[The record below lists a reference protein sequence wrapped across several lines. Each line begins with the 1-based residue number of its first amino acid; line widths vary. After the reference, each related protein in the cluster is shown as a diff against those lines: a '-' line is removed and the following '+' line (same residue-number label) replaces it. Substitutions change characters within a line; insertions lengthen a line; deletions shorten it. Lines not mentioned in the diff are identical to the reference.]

1 MISLLRIELMANQT
15 NHFIRF
21 LGYVR
26 PYWKDISIGTLG
38 GVVKF
43 TIPLLVPQA
52 TRYLLDDVF
61 LNQAL
66 STSEKEQQLLFYVG
80 GLILL
85 FIVFWTPW
93 TYVRS
98 YFAARGG
105 NQSVFDLRSE
115 LYEHILRMSASF
127 FERNR
132 SGSIVSRMVSD
143 IQLAQNLVGSAL
155 TNVWMDAI
163 SMVVILYFLFR
174 IDVPS
179 TLVALATFPFYVL
192 VIKSMGGRIRHSTLQ
207 VQEKIAD
214 MSGNIQEK
222 VAGNV
227 VVHAFTQEEKEG
239 QIFHHESEDLFSL
252 TMKQNFYQSLNVT
265 LNGVLVS
272 IAPLLVTLYCGY
284 QVILGRLMIG
294 DMVAVGLYIASLYLP
309 VQRFTELNVVFS
321 NSMAAL
327 DRIFDI
333 IDEAPNIQDKPGAL
347 PLNSPSGKVEF
358 HHVCFSYPHD
368 VPEEEQTCILDDI
381 TFTVEP
387 GQRVALVGPSGAG
400 KSTLVALIPRFYDV
414 KNGEVYVDGYDVRDL
429 QVKSLRQHIGVV
441 MQDAIL
447 FSGTIEENLRYGKPE
462 ATHAELLAAS
472 KAANALEFIEGFPNG
487 FQSEVGEGGSFL
499 SGGQKQRL
507 TIARAFLKNPKIL
520 ILDEATAALDAEAER
535 LVKEALENL
544 MVSRTTFI
552 IAHRLSTIVNSDKIF
567 VLKDGKIIEQGTHE
581 ALLRLGGLYHYLY
594 SQQFQ
599 SAEASFDF
607 LKNGD

>member
-1 MISLLRIELMANQT
+1 MAKQSD
-15 NHFIRF
+15 HFIRF
-21 LGYVR
+21 LGYVK

-38 GVVKF
+38 GIVKF
-43 TIPLLVPQA
+43 TVPLFVPLV
-52 TRYLLDDVF
+52 TRYLLDNVF
-61 LNQAL
+61 LNPAL
-66 STSEKEQQLLFYVG
+66 TTPEKVHQLLLYVG
-80 GLILL
+80 GLILV

-93 TYVRS
+93 TYVRHYLTS
-98 YFAARGG
+98 RGG
-105 NQSVFDLRSE
+105 NQSVFDLRSD
-115 LYEHILRMSASF
+115 LYDHILRMSASF

-132 SGSIVSRMVSD
+132 SGSIVSRMISD

-163 SMVVILYFLFR
+163 SVVVILYFLLR
-174 IDVPS
+174 IDVTS
-179 TLVALATFPFYVL
+179 TLVALATFPLYV
-192 VIKSMGGRIRHSTLQ
+192 VIIKSMGGRLRATTHQ
-207 VQEKIAD
+207 VQAKIAD

-222 VAGNV
+222 VAGSV

-239 QIFHHESEDLFSL
+239 EVFQQESGDLFSL
-252 TMKQNFYQSLNVT
+252 TMKQNYYQALNVT
-265 LNGVLVS
+265 LNGLLVS

-284 QVILGRLMIG
+284 QVILGHLTIG
-294 DMVAVGLYIASLYLP
+294 DMVAVSLYLSPLYTP
-309 VQRFTELNVVFS
+309 VQRFSELNVVFS

-333 IDEAPNIQDKPGAL
+333 IDEAPDIQDKPGAL
-347 PLNSPSGKVEF
+347 PLNSTEGKVVFE
-358 HHVCFSYPHD
+358 HVCFSYPNNA
-368 VPEEEQTCILDDI
+368 PEQDQTCILDDI
-381 TFTVEP
+381 TFSVEP

-414 KNGEVYVDGYDVRDL
+414 KSGQVLIDGQDVRDL
-429 QVKSLRQHIGVV
+429 QVKSLRKHIGVV

-462 ATHAELLAAS
+462 ASHEELIAACE
-472 KAANALEFIEGFPNG
+472 AANALEFIAAFPNG

-535 LVKEALENL
+535 LVKEALQNL
-544 MVSRTTFI
+544 MLSRTTFI

-567 VLKDGKIIEQGTHE
+567 VLKDGKIIEEGKHE
-581 ALLRLGGLYHYLY
+581 APLRLGGLYYYLY
-594 SQQFQ
+594 SQQFA
-599 SAEASFDF
+599 SAESSFDF
-607 LKNGD
+607 IKNGD

>member
-1 MISLLRIELMANQT
+1 MAKKT
-15 NHFIRF
+15 DHFIRF
-21 LGYVR
+21 LGYVK
-26 PYWKDISIGTLG
+26 PYWKDVLFGTLG

-43 TIPLLVPQA
+43 TVPLLVPQA
-52 TRYLLDDVF
+52 TRYLLDSVF
-61 LNQAL
+61 LSTAL
-66 STSEKEQQLLFYVG
+66 SPAEKIHELLFTIG
-80 GLILL
+80 GLILI

-93 TYVRS
+93 TYVRH
-98 YFAARGG
+98 YLTARGG

-132 SGSIVSRMVSD
+132 SGSIVSRLISD

-163 SMVVILYFLFR
+163 SVVVILYFLFR
-174 IDVPS
+174 IDVKS
-179 TLVALATFPFYVL
+179 TLVALITFPLYVF
-192 VIKSMGGRIRHSTLQ
+192 IFKGMGNRIRSTTHK

-222 VAGNV
+222 VAGSA

-239 QIFHHESEDLFSL
+239 EVFQQESDNLFTL
-252 TMKQNFYQSLNVT
+252 TMKQSYYQSLNVT
-265 LNGVLVS
+265 LNGLLVS

-284 QVILGRLMIG
+284 QVIQGHITIG
-294 DMVAVGLYIASLYLP
+294 DMVAVSLYLGPLYLP
-309 VQRFTELNVVFS
+309 VQRFSELNVVFS

-327 DRIFDI
+327 DRIFNI
-333 IDEAPNIQDKPGAL
+333 IDETPDIQDKPGAL
-347 PLNSPSGKVEF
+347 PLESVEGKVEF
-358 HHVCFSYPHD
+358 KDVCFFYPNN
-368 VPEEEQTCILDDI
+368 VPEQEQACILEDI
-381 TFTVEP
+381 HFSVEP

-400 KSTLVALIPRFYDV
+400 KSTLVTLIPRFYDV
-414 KNGEVYVDGYDVRDL
+414 RNGAVILDGHDVRDL
-429 QVKSLRQHIGVV
+429 QVKSLRKHIGVV

-447 FSGTIEENLRYGKPE
+447 FSGTIEENLRYGEPDASPE
-462 ATHAELLAAS
+462 ELIAAC
-472 KAANALEFIEGFPNG
+472 KAANALDFILSSPNG

-535 LVKEALENL
+535 LVKEALQNL
-544 MVSRTTFI
+544 MVGRTTFI

-567 VLKDGKIIEQGTHE
+567 VLKDGRIVEEGTHE
-581 ALLRLGGLYHYLY
+581 ELLRLGGLYHHLY
-594 SQQFQ
+594 SQQFE
-599 SAEASFDF
+599 SAELSMDF
-607 LKNGD
+607 LKNSD

>member
-1 MISLLRIELMANQT
+1 MAKQT
-15 NHFIRF
+15 DHFIRF
-21 LGYVR
+21 LGYVK
-26 PYWKDISIGTLG
+26 PYWKDITIGTLG

-43 TIPLLVPQA
+43 TVPLLVPLA
-52 TRYLLDDVF
+52 TRYLLDNVF
-61 LNQAL
+61 LNTAL
-66 STSEKEQQLLFYVG
+66 PTPEKVHQLLFYIG
-80 GLILL
+80 GLILV

-93 TYVRS
+93 TYVRHYLTS
-98 YFAARGG
+98 RGG

-132 SGSIVSRMVSD
+132 SGSIVSRMISD

-163 SMVVILYFLFR
+163 SVVVILYFLLR
-174 IDVPS
+174 IDVGS
-179 TLVALATFPFYVL
+179 TLVALATFPLYV
-192 VIKSMGGRIRHSTLQ
+192 VIIKSMGGRLRATTHQ
-207 VQEKIAD
+207 VQAKIAD

-222 VAGNV
+222 IAGSV

-239 QIFHHESEDLFSL
+239 KAFEQESGDLFSL
-252 TMKQNFYQSLNVT
+252 TMKQNYYQALNVT
-265 LNGVLVS
+265 LNGLLVS

-284 QVILGRLMIG
+284 QVILGRLTIG
-294 DMVAVGLYIASLYLP
+294 DMVAVSLYLSPLYTP

-333 IDEAPNIQDKPGAL
+333 IDEAPDIQDKPGAL
-347 PLNSPSGKVEF
+347 PLTTTAGQVVFE
-358 HHVCFSYPHD
+358 HVCFSYPNNA
-368 VPEEEQTCILDDI
+368 PEADQTCILDDI
-381 TFTVEP
+381 TFRVEP

-414 KNGEVYVDGYDVRDL
+414 KSGQVFIDGQDVRDL
-429 QVKSLRQHIGVV
+429 QVKSLRKHIGVV

-462 ATHAELLAAS
+462 ASHDELLAACR
-472 KAANALEFIEGFPNG
+472 AANALDFILAFPNG

-535 LVKEALENL
+535 LVKEALANL
-544 MVSRTTFI
+544 MLSRTTFI

-567 VLKDGKIIEQGTHE
+567 VLKDGRIIEEGRHE
-581 ALLRLGGLYHYLY
+581 ELLRLGGLYYYLY
-594 SQQFQ
+594 SQQFA
-599 SAEASFDF
+599 SAESSFDF
-607 LKNGD
+607 IKNGD